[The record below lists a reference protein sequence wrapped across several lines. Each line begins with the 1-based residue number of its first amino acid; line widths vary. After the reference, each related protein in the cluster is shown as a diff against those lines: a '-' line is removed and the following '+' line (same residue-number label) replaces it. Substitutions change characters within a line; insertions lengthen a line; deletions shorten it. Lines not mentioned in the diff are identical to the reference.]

1 MGERPRQWRKG
12 AGAAAAAAAAAA
24 AGEAGLLPMKL
35 GSLQEFVHHE
45 CDTSEMGPSRFSV
58 KDVHRIGIL
67 YSPHTALLTLSGV
80 SRGIAWRHTCAP
92 LTLPPSLSDDLDPS
106 EDALAIAFGDHV
118 SDKRRP
124 TAR

>member
-1 MGERPRQWRKG
+1 VCVCACNLAFVCVWI
-12 AGAAAAAAAAAA
+12 
-24 AGEAGLLPMKL
+24 LPL
-35 GSLQEFVHHE
+35 ASLIALRWCCNQ
-45 CDTSEMGPSRFSV
+45 DTLAV
-58 KDVHRIGIL
+58 VHRIGIL